1 MYKNRKLKK
10 VGATQKSVPRA
21 PVVKYGNLGRGERI
35 TFRRLRWNFS
45 ILKSAKE
52 YAKRASSVTPSNHG
66 FPYYLL
72 PDTSLTPPSYIHHPG
87 DVLDSSV
94 G

>member
-10 VGATQKSVPRA
+10 WVPEKNSVPRA

-45 ILKSAKE
+45 ILKSANE
-52 YAKRASSVTPSNHG
+52 YVKRASSATPSKHG
-66 FPYYLL
+66 FPYYL
-72 PDTSLTPPSYIHHPG
+72 
-87 DVLDSSV
+87 
-94 G
+94 